1 MLVEDLGLR
10 VGSVELMHIVSAI
23 LSVRSRLVYIHFEP
37 RTIRKNENY
46 AQILRLRQDQSMSVF
61 KPWVAE

>member
-1 MLVEDLGLR
+1 
-10 VGSVELMHIVSAI
+10 MHLVSAI